1 MIIHQMLRI
10 PGMINDIFGYFIHM
24 EKIEFR
30 NINNKAKHTRKPS
43 TRQTTGVRRKKILK
57 LLD

>member
-1 MIIHQMLRI
+1 MLRI